1 MNIKIFDGTFEF
13 ENGVQLDEFLN
24 SMNNEMALK
33 IIQVAIMHA
42 QERGLFS
49 LEESH
54 TLYKCFQEMRD
65 NDD

>member
-13 ENGVQLDEFLN
+13 DNSVQLDEFLP
-24 SMNNEMALK
+24 SMNTEMALK
-33 IIQVAIMHA
+33 IIQVAIMYA
-42 QERGLFS
+42 QQNGLFTI
-49 LEESH
+49 EESH